1 MKGGENGFRM
11 LQAAGALDQGPASAV
26 EITLFLSLAEGRT
39 GLFLRSS
46 LVHGVGAVVSGVRL

>member
-1 MKGGENGFRM
+1 MGSGCFRR
-11 LQAAGALDQGPASAV
+11 QGPWTSPSWKGPASVV